1 MEFANEKATLHDKG
15 SYSSKV
21 KHYAALREVLL
32 VEDLKNVLPDKIGV
46 YLNREKVTTLGW
58 KSHASIQEAKY
69 TSLIRKIATFIE
81 NII

>member
-46 YLNREKVTTLGW
+46 YLNRAKVTTLAQAAVCADGFILTH
-58 KSHASIQEAKY
+58 KSTCY
-69 TSLIRKIATFIE
+69 
-81 NII
+81 